1 MQEAVGLVDFVLLT
15 NCYYEL
21 VLVFQE
27 TNVKESVQVDKPTD
41 QETLT
46 EQTDNSNLWTEELNK
61 EVQNLETQSEKH
73 AAKQDSH
80 KDENSHEFIHVH
92 SSDEHLNKENLKSNE
107 ELDLSKTSDGTD
119 RQEEKT
125 ETQGKIYQSK
135 DSTHRETKDDKLGS
149 DSETSQHLEDSKME
163 TKTKSSQRNKKTAKL
178 KRGQSKKK
186 TTDHDEMAEWADD
199 DYYGV
204 DDDDGDDEPYDEDM
218 DEDLD
223 GEEPLEESEDTE
235 DFPSGKEYGEVE
247 TDSIESWQMTEKPLD
262 ESEDFSDEEGDHK
275 IKEQEELQEE
285 IKQLKGKWFR

>member
-27 TNVKESVQVDKPTD
+27 TNVKESVQVDNPTD
-41 QETLT
+41 QKTLT
-46 EQTDNSNLWTEELNK
+46 EQTDNSNLWTEELNQ

-92 SSDEHLNKENLKSNE
+92 SSDEHLKKENLKSNE

-119 RQEEKT
+119 RQEQKT

-135 DSTHRETKDDKLGS
+135 DSTHQETKDDKLGS

-178 KRGQSKKK
+178 KQGQSKKK

-204 DDDDGDDEPYDEDM
+204 DDDDEPYDEDM

-223 GEEPLEESEDTE
+223 DEEPLEGSEDTE
-235 DFPSGKEYGEVE
+235 DFPSGKEYSEVE